1 MVILLLVKTV
11 QKKGKFNLYGNK
23 RKERNKSEKKRQLS
37 LNVIKVFETLYL
49 IGSNMS
55 VIPNKLYFFKD
66 RRDKTMVPNDDTQN
80 YPFYRL
86 QLVVVTFKHLNNQPK
101 FNESPQSC

>member
-11 QKKGKFNLYGNK
+11 QKKGKCNLYGNK
-23 RKERNKSEKKRQLS
+23 IKERNKSEKKRQLS

-55 VIPNKLYFFKD
+55 VIPNKLYFFQGSKG
-66 RRDKTMVPNDDTQN
+66 
-80 YPFYRL
+80 
-86 QLVVVTFKHLNNQPK
+86 
-101 FNESPQSC
+101 